1 MFRTI
6 KWFIYFWYS
15 LIALTPDM
23 KKVKKLNEQGD
34 IVQKDK
40 IVYEKASNWAKN
52 LVDLSGTRVSVI
64 GEDNIPED
72 EAVLF
77 VSNHQ
82 GNFDIPILLGF
93 IKKPKA
99 FVAKEELRKFPLLS
113 TWMEYMNCIFLNRSN
128 SRESIKAV
136 KQGINNL
143 KQGYSMVIFP
153 EGTRSR
159 DGELGEF
166 KPGALK
172 LATKSKASIVP
183 ITINGSKNIMTKG
196 SFIIKPAEVEV
207 IISKPIE
214 IEEGMDKDTK
224 SLTENIKNII
234 NDNLEHKEKIYDKK
248 FV

>member
-1 MFRTI
+1 MLRTI
-6 KWFIYFWYS
+6 RWFIYFWYS
-15 LIALTPDM
+15 LIALIPDM
-23 KKVKKLNEQGD
+23 KKVKKLDEQGD
-34 IVQKDK
+34 IPKKDQ
-40 IVYEKASNWAKN
+40 IVYAKASNWAKA
-52 LVDLSGTRVSVI
+52 LVELSGTKVNVI
-64 GEDNIPED
+64 GEDNIPNN

-99 FVAKEELRKFPLLS
+99 FVAKEELKKLPLLR

-128 SRESIKAV
+128 NRESVKSI

-153 EGTRSR
+153 EGTRSK
-159 DGELGEF
+159 DGKLGEF

-172 LATKSKASIVP
+172 LATKSKVSIVP
-183 ITINGSKNIMTKG
+183 VTINGSKDIMKKG
-196 SFIIKPAEVEV
+196 SFIIRPAEVEV
-207 IISKPIE
+207 IISEPVE
-214 IEEGMDKDTK
+214 ITEGMDKDTK

-234 NDNLEHKEKIYDKK
+234 KSNLK
-248 FV
+248 

>member
-6 KWFIYFWYS
+6 RWFIYFWYS
-15 LIALTPDM
+15 LIALIPDM
-23 KKVKKLNEQGD
+23 KNANKLDEQGD
-34 IVQKDK
+34 IAKKDQL
-40 IVYEKASNWAKN
+40 VYEKASNWAKT
-52 LVDLSGTRVSVI
+52 LVELTDTKVNII
-64 GEDNIPED
+64 GEDNIPKD

-93 IKKPKA
+93 INKPKA
-99 FVAKEELRKFPLLS
+99 FVAKEELRKLPLLR

-128 SRESIKAV
+128 NRESIKAI

-153 EGTRSR
+153 EGTRSK
-159 DGELGEF
+159 DGNLGEF

-172 LATKSKASIVP
+172 LATKSKCRIVP
-183 ITINGSKNIMTKG
+183 VTINGSKNIMTKG

-207 IISKPIE
+207 IISKPME

-224 SLTENIKNII
+224 ALTENIRNII
-234 NDNLEHKEKIYDKK
+234 KANLK
-248 FV
+248 

>member
-6 KWFIYFWYS
+6 RWFIYFWYS
-15 LIALTPDM
+15 LIALIPDM
-23 KKVKKLNEQGD
+23 KNANKLDEQGD
-34 IVQKDK
+34 IAKKDQL
-40 IVYEKASNWAKN
+40 VYEKASNWAKT
-52 LVDLSGTRVSVI
+52 LVELTDTKVNII
-64 GEDNIPED
+64 GEDNIPKD

-93 IKKPKA
+93 INKPKA
-99 FVAKEELRKFPLLS
+99 FVAKEELRKLPLLR

-128 SRESIKAV
+128 NRESIKAI

-153 EGTRSR
+153 EGTRSK
-159 DGELGEF
+159 DGNLGEF

-172 LATKSKASIVP
+172 LATKSKCRIVP
-183 ITINGSKNIMTKG
+183 VTINGSKNIMTKG

-207 IISKPIE
+207 IISKPME

-224 SLTENIKNII
+224 VLTENIRNII
-234 NDNLEHKEKIYDKK
+234 KANLK
-248 FV
+248 